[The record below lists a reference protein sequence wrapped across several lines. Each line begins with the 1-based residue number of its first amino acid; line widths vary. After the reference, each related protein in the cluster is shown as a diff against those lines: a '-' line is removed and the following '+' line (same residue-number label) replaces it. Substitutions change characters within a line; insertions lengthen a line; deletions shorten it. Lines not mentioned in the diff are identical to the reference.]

1 MDFRIIHI
9 EETDSTNRWLKENG
23 EGNMVVVAD
32 YQTAGKGCG
41 TNSWESE
48 RGKNLT
54 FSMLIHP
61 TDIPASRQFRITEI
75 ISVAICEVL
84 EQYIGDVSIKWPN
97 DIYWRNGKLGGIL
110 IENAL
115 TGNQIRD
122 CIIGVGL
129 NVNQRR
135 FLSGAPNPVSLW
147 QISEHETDCAQL
159 LDEILAKFGELVAQ
173 DVRPQYLAR
182 LYRRQGY
189 HPFVDQDGAFMAEL
203 TGVEEDGHLL
213 KYMARFNRI
222 LLKLSGESLMG
233 KQGYGIDPER
243 LSDYAKQIKE
253 ISEMGVQIGIVIG
266 GGNIFRGLSGSQKG
280 FDRVK
285 GDQMGMC
292 ATVINSLALSSAL
305 GAIGV
310 KNKVLT
316 AIRMEPIGEFYTKW
330 KAIEAMEAGY
340 VCIFSAGTGSPY
352 FTTDTGSSL
361 RGIEIE
367 ADVMLKGTRV
377 DGVYTADPEKDPTA
391 TKFDD
396 RTTTCLSMCSTW
408 MWWVI

>member
-1 MDFRIIHI
+1 
-9 EETDSTNRWLKENG
+9 
-23 EGNMVVVAD
+23 
-32 YQTAGKGCG
+32 
-41 TNSWESE
+41 
-48 RGKNLT
+48 
-54 FSMLIHP
+54 
-61 TDIPASRQFRITEI
+61 
-75 ISVAICEVL
+75 VAICEVL

-213 KYMARFNRI
+213 LQDDNGHQRR
-222 LLKLSGESLMG
+222 
-233 KQGYGIDPER
+233 
-243 LSDYAKQIKE
+243 YAFKE
-253 ISEMGVQIGIVIG
+253 VTFVI
-266 GGNIFRGLSGSQKG
+266 
-280 FDRVK
+280 
-285 GDQMGMC
+285 
-292 ATVINSLALSSAL
+292 
-305 GAIGV
+305 
-310 KNKVLT
+310 
-316 AIRMEPIGEFYTKW
+316 
-330 KAIEAMEAGY
+330 
-340 VCIFSAGTGSPY
+340 
-352 FTTDTGSSL
+352 
-361 RGIEIE
+361 
-367 ADVMLKGTRV
+367 
-377 DGVYTADPEKDPTA
+377 
-391 TKFDD
+391 
-396 RTTTCLSMCSTW
+396 
-408 MWWVI
+408 